1 MQLKPRQHHGPMN
14 LTYRMQNG
22 QSLTELAILGLVMVP
37 LFLMIP
43 ILGKYIDINQT
54 AFLGSRYAAW
64 ERTVYH
70 TAADAS
76 KTDATIQEDV
86 RRRIFGA
93 TGAPIKTNSVA
104 DQTKSEH
111 RNLFW
116 VQPRNGAPLLSFADV
131 ATTTTANSA
140 MPTSASPYALPPT
153 SAFVNRLGLANS
165 GFYRSAVNVR
175 VADVMGLKPLD
186 AIGLTINRHNVIL
199 ADTWAAA
206 SPTVVASRVK
216 RTVTPLTL
224 EAIFTPLIPVF
235 TPFEPAFSN
244 LEFRKVDPEIVP
256 PDRLG
261 GQLQNYQN

>member
-1 MQLKPRQHHGPMN
+1 MRLRHA
-14 LTYRMQNG
+14 LFG
-22 QSLTELAILGLVMVP
+22 QSLTEFAILGVVMVP
-37 LFLMIP
+37 LFLMLP

-70 TAADAS
+70 TAADVN

-93 TGAPIKTNSVA
+93 TGAPVKTNSVA
-104 DQTKSEH
+104 HQLVAAH

-116 VQPRNGAPLLSFADV
+116 VQPNNGARLLAFADV
-131 ATTTTANSA
+131 TTTTTANSA
-140 MPTSASPYALPPT
+140 MPASASPYALPPV
-153 SAFVNRLGLANS
+153 SQFVNRLGLTNS
-165 GFYRSAVNVR
+165 GFYRSAVNVK
-175 VADVMGLKPLD
+175 VADVLGLKPLD
-186 AIGLTINRHNVIL
+186 TIGLTLNRHNVIL

-206 SPTVVASRVK
+206 SPTVVATRVK
-216 RTVTPLTL
+216 RTVNQLTL
-224 EAIFTPLIPVF
+224 EPIFTPLIPVL

-261 GQLQNYQN
+261 GQLKNYASQ